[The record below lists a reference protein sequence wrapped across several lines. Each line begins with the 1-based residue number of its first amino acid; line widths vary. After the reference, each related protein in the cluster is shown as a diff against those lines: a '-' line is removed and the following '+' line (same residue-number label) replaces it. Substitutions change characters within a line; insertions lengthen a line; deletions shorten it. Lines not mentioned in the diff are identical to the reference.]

1 MADDN
6 GDNSGIEQRHIFI
19 NADIVAMTMTEK
31 QPHWLPDISH
41 RPGPRYRAIAA
52 ALQDDIG
59 SGALPIGAK
68 LPTHRDLAWRLGV
81 TVGTVTRAYA
91 EAERSGLIGGE
102 VGRGT
107 FVRDPRPTEAPVDN
121 TGIIDLSVNALAQH
135 PNEERLR
142 QALLGLASRNDLS
155 GLMHYPPVN
164 GSARHRQAG
173 AAWIAQTTGL
183 TVDPALVLPTAGGQN
198 AMHLAL
204 AAITRPGDSLLV
216 EQLSYPAVKPLA
228 GLLDLRLVPVA
239 MDDGGLLPDALEQAA
254 RAHGA
259 HALYCMPRLHNPT
272 TVTQRPD
279 RRQAVMAVCRQAGIR
294 VVEDDVYGFLA
305 DDAGPPALVALD
317 PERVL
322 FLTSLSKNLMPGLR
336 TGFLLCPPPLM
347 DRVRTLL
354 RATLL
359 GVNPLGAELSA
370 EFILSGAAMESAIQ
384 RRALVADRQAQ
395 ARRLLPGAASD
406 PACPHLWL
414 PLPEPWRRE
423 DFARALLSRG
433 VRVTPADAFA
443 VARGD
448 TPHAVRVCI
457 GGVERVEVLEHG
469 LRILADLLSEP
480 AAMGESFV

>member
-1 MADDN
+1 
-6 GDNSGIEQRHIFI
+6 
-19 NADIVAMTMTEK
+19 MTMTEK
-31 QPHWLPDISH
+31 QPQWLPDIS
-41 RPGPRYRAIAA
+41 RRTGPRYRAIAA

-91 EAERSGLIGGE
+91 EAERGGLIGGE

-107 FVRDPRPTEAPVDN
+107 FVRDPRPAEAPVDN
-121 TGIIDLSVNALAQH
+121 TGIIDLSVNASAQH

-142 QALLGLASRNDLS
+142 QALVQLAARSDLS

-164 GSARHRQAG
+164 GSVRHRQAG
-173 AAWIAQTTGL
+173 AAWIEQTTGMA
-183 TVDPALVLPTAGGQN
+183 VDPALVLPTAGGQN

-216 EQLSYPAVKPLA
+216 ESLSYPAVKPLA

-239 MDDGGLLPDALEQAA
+239 MDGEGLLPEALEQAA

-272 TVTQRPD
+272 TVTQGPA
-279 RRQAVMAVCRQAGIR
+279 RRQAVLDACRRAGIL

-305 DDAGPPALVALD
+305 SATTSGWSPLAALD

-336 TGFLLCPPPLM
+336 TGFLLCPPALM

-370 EFILSGAAMESAIQ
+370 EFILSGAALDSAAQ
-384 RRALVADRQAQ
+384 RRALVAERQAQ
-395 ARRLLPGAASD
+395 ARRLLPGVPSD

-414 PLPEPWRRE
+414 SLPEPWRRE
-423 DFARALLSRG
+423 DFARALISRG
-433 VRVTPADAFA
+433 VRITPADAFA

-457 GGVERVEVLEHG
+457 GGVERTDVLEQG
-469 LRILADLLSEP
+469 LRTLANLLAEP
-480 AAMGESFV
+480 AAMGDSFV

>member
-1 MADDN
+1 
-6 GDNSGIEQRHIFI
+6 
-19 NADIVAMTMTEK
+19 MTMTEK
-31 QPHWLPDISH
+31 QPRWLPDISQ

-52 ALQDDIG
+52 ALRDDID

-91 EAERSGLIGGE
+91 EAERGGLIGGE

-107 FVRDPRPTEAPVDN
+107 FVRDPRPAEVPGDDS
-121 TGIIDLSVNALAQH
+121 GIIDLSVNALTQH
-135 PNEERLR
+135 PNEDRLR
-142 QALLGLASRNDLS
+142 QALASLAERNDLS
-155 GLMHYPPVN
+155 GLMQYPPVN
-164 GSARHRQAG
+164 GSARHRQA
-173 AAWIAQTTGL
+173 AALWIEQTTGL
-183 TVDPALVLPTAGGQN
+183 TVDPSRVLPTAGGQN

-239 MDDGGLLPDALEQAA
+239 MDGEGLLPDALEQAA
-254 RAHGA
+254 DAHGA

-272 TVTQRPD
+272 TVTQGAE
-279 RRQAVMAVCRQAGIR
+279 RRRAVMAACRRAGIR

-305 DDAGPPALVALD
+305 DGPDLPPLAALD

-336 TGFLLCPPPLM
+336 TGFLLCPPPLI

-359 GVNPLGAELSA
+359 GVNPLGAELAA
-370 EFILSGAAMESAIQ
+370 EFILSGAALESATQ
-384 RRALVADRQAQ
+384 RRTLVADRQAQ
-395 ARRLLPGAASD
+395 ARRLLPGATSD

-414 PLPEPWRRE
+414 SLPEPWRRE

-457 GGVERVEVLEHG
+457 GGVERTDLLDQG
-469 LRILADLLSEP
+469 LRTVAALLAEP

>member
-1 MADDN
+1 
-6 GDNSGIEQRHIFI
+6 
-19 NADIVAMTMTEK
+19 MTMTGK
-31 QPHWLPDISH
+31 QPAWLPDISQ

-59 SGALPIGAK
+59 SGSLPIGAK

-107 FVRDPRPTEAPVDN
+107 FVRDPRPAEAP
-121 TGIIDLSVNALAQH
+121 TGDDSGVIDLSVNALTQR

-142 QALLGLASRNDLS
+142 QALMQLADRGDLS

-173 AAWIAQTTGL
+173 AAWIEQTTGM
-183 TVDPALVLPTAGGQN
+183 VADPALILPTAGGQN

-216 EQLSYPAVKPLA
+216 ERLSYPAVKPLA

-239 MDDGGLLPDALEQAA
+239 MDGEGLVPDALDQAA
-254 RAHGA
+254 RTHGA

-272 TVTQRPD
+272 TVTQSAP
-279 RRQAVMAVCRQAGIR
+279 RRQALLEVCRRAGIL

-305 DDAGPPALVALD
+305 PRTDPAPLAALD

-347 DRVRTLL
+347 DRVRSLL

-359 GVNPLGAELSA
+359 GVNPLGAELAA
-370 EFILSGAAMESAIQ
+370 EFILSGAALDCAGQ
-384 RRALVADRQAQ
+384 RRALVAERQAQ
-395 ARRLLPGAASD
+395 ARRLLRGGASD

-423 DFARALLSRG
+423 DFARALLGRG

-457 GGVERVEVLEHG
+457 GGVERTDLLEQG
-469 LRILADLLSEP
+469 LRIVAGLLAEP